1 MTMAVFMLTSMRK
14 LKFVVGITQEKPGCI
29 AYDTLSE
36 KVWMVICCNDK
47 ITADTDLVVALY
59 LQCHS

>member
-47 ITADTDLVVALY
+47 ITTDTDLV
-59 LQCHS
+59 